1 MAGDP
6 ARLRFG
12 IEAEFALVHA
22 GSAVRA
28 CVSIGERAAAAVAA
42 ALG

>member
-6 ARLRFG
+6 ARSRLLLG
-12 IEAEFALVHA
+12 QEDLIADDDK
-22 GSAVRA
+22 
-28 CVSIGERAAAAVAA
+28 RAAAAVAA